1 MKITLTEDQIKMLEA
16 WAQELHTTYGMS
28 FIQFL
33 AQQVQEQEQK
43 QQEKEQEKEEAE

>member
-16 WAQELHTTYGMS
+16 WAWEMPTKYGMS

-33 AQQVQEQEQK
+33 SAQVQEQNP
-43 QQEKEQEKEEAE
+43 KEETE